1 LYELGIGREY
11 REKVAEE
18 AQEVP
23 LGLSQGSQEGA
34 LVLLSFPEKF
44 FLAGVPE
51 PGLKGGT

>member
-44 FLAGVPE
+44 FFS
-51 PGLKGGT
+51 GGA